1 MKFRYMVVF
10 AALAFLASCSN
21 QENAQLVSEED
32 NEAWV
37 YDESLPVPVTFAE
50 PEVSIESKALIS
62 GQIKGAT
69 LPEGLDIGV
78 FALATGEGAQSWGTD
93 AEGTLINNRRV
104 VTGTGGSITFDPVV
118 YYPMTSDQAFSFF
131 GYYPYTNGNVAL
143 SANCEVTLDVTGF
156 TDILWG
162 KAYASTIQTNPPT
175 PGFNAAYVR
184 WAKKNGREDLLPE
197 MQFKHVLTA
206 LKFQAQLEDADLS
219 SDEVKISRLHL
230 VNASTS
236 VLMRVAKSGGDIKDY
251 ETPELVG
258 QNPGDIWIRQQAT
271 SSGSGSLNQVLS
283 SDPVDL
289 GAPVLVVPGQ
299 NYTVEIDVVIGGNT
313 TTLQCPV
320 ERANKEQPFMAGYEY
335 TLLVKV
341 KSSVEVEI
349 VETSLEEWKP
359 GGGTGDIT
367 FGE

>member
-1 MKFRYMVVF
+1 MKFRYMVVS

-21 QENAQLVSEED
+21 QENTQLVSEED

-50 PEVSIESKALIS
+50 PEVSIESKALID
-62 GQIKGAT
+62 GQLTGT
-69 LPEGLDIGV
+69 VLPEGLDIGV
-78 FALATGEGAQSWGTD
+78 FALATGDGAKGWGAD

-118 YYPMTSDQAFSFF
+118 YYPMTSDQTFSFF

-162 KAYASTIQTNPPT
+162 KAYAT
-175 PGFNAAYVR
+175 PLQDGLNGYNAAYVR
-184 WAKKNGREDLLPE
+184 RLKQAVGGEDRMPKLA
-197 MQFKHVLTA
+197 FKHVLTA
-206 LKFQAQLEDADLS
+206 LKFQAQLEDVGLT
-219 SDEVKISRLHL
+219 SDEVKVSRLRL
-230 VNASTS
+230 VNATNKI
-236 VLMRVAKSGGDIKDY
+236 LMRIAKSEEDVAGY
-251 ETPELVG
+251 LEPELVSQG
-258 QNPGDIWIRQQAT
+258 KGDIWIRQVA
-271 SSGSGSLNQVLS
+271 SASGSGSLNQVLS

-299 NYTVEIDVVIGGNT
+299 NYTVEIDIVIGGNT

-320 ERANKEQPFMAGYEY
+320 ERVNKEQPFMAGYEY

-341 KSSVEVEI
+341 KSPVEVEI

>member
-21 QENAQLVSEED
+21 QENTQLVSEED

-93 AEGTLINNRRV
+93 AEGTLINNKRV

-131 GYYPYTNGNVAL
+131 GYYPYNNDVTL
-143 SANCEVTLDVTGF
+143 STNCEVSLDVNGY

-162 KAYASTIQTNPPT
+162 KAYAT
-175 PGFNAAYVR
+175 PLQDGLNGYNAAYVR
-184 WAKKNGREDLLPE
+184 RLKQAEGGEDRMPKLA
-197 MQFKHVLTA
+197 FKHVLTA
-206 LKFQAQLEDADLS
+206 LKFQAQLEDAGLT
-219 SDEVKISRLHL
+219 SDEVKVSRLRL
-230 VNASTS
+230 VNATNKI
-236 VLMRVAKSGGDIKDY
+236 LMRIAKSEEDVAGY
-251 ETPELVG
+251 LEPELVSQG
-258 QNPGDIWIRQQAT
+258 KGDIWIRQVA
-271 SSGSGSLNQVLS
+271 SASGSGSLNQVLN
-283 SDPVDL
+283 SDPADL
-289 GAPVLVVPGQ
+289 GAPVLVEPGQ
-299 NYTVEIDVVIGGNT
+299 SYTVEIDIVIGGNT

-320 ERANKEQPFMAGYEY
+320 ERVNKEQPFMAGYEY

-341 KSSVEVEI
+341 KSPVEVEI

>member
-21 QENAQLVSEED
+21 QENTQLVSEED

-131 GYYPYTNGNVAL
+131 GYYPYNNDVAL
-143 SANCEVTLDVTGF
+143 STNCEVSLDVNGY

-175 PGFNAAYVR
+175 LGFNAAYVR

-219 SDEVKISRLHL
+219 SDEVKVSRLKL
-230 VNASTS
+230 VNATNKI
-236 VLMRVAKSGGDIKDY
+236 LMRIAKSEEDVAGY
-251 ETPELVG
+251 LEPELVSQG
-258 QNPGDIWIRQQAT
+258 KGDIWIRQVA
-271 SSGSGSLNQVLS
+271 SASGSGSLNQVLN

-341 KSSVEVEI
+341 KSPVEVEI